1 MGAWGKD
8 RGRDRDSDLWRHG
21 VNREEGG
28 GMEATDICLSVTE
41 RCGVRSVMTEEKHL
55 SQR

>member
-28 GMEATDICLSVTE
+28 GMVVTDICLSVTE